1 MMTAQMISRVDEYA
15 GEAEVVLLAT
25 QLEGKY
31 SASQARRIVLEWID
45 FFSSGP
51 SPIQDLRFVSRTPKR
66 LFEAL
71 RGQSQ
76 LKALELKWGDY
87 EDLSALEDMHDL
99 RRLVLAGAASVRML
113 EPLASLHSVQT
124 LSVDSLRYARDLTPI
139 GAMKGVTSLDL
150 GGAWMSLRNAHV
162 DSLSFLRR
170 MPQLRRLLLHTLI
183 VDDLD
188 YSPILD
194 LPALDEVRVM
204 RARGMRP
211 SYDELKA
218 ATPWSEN
225 GEWP

>member
-1 MMTAQMISRVDEYA
+1 MMTAQMITRVDEYA

-25 QLEGKY
+25 QLEGRY
-31 SASQARRIVLEWID
+31 SASQARRIVSEWVD

-51 SPIQDLRFVSRTPKR
+51 SPIRDLRFVSRTPKR
-66 LFEAL
+66 LFGAL
-71 RGQSQ
+71 RGQTQ
-76 LKALELKWGDY
+76 LKALRLKWGDY
-87 EDLSALEDMHDL
+87 EDLSALEDMHEL
-99 RRLVLAGAASVRML
+99 RRLVLAGAASVRTL
-113 EPLASLHSVQT
+113 QPLASLHGVQT
-124 LSVDSLRYARDLTPI
+124 LSVDSLRYARDLSPI
-139 GAMKGVTSLDL
+139 GAMASVTSLEV

-162 DSLSFLRR
+162 DSISFLRG

-204 RARGMRP
+204 RIRGMRP

-218 ATPWSEN
+218 ATPWSGN